1 MAYFVESAQNMLFL
15 TSGAIKLL
23 ERIADAKKKAAESI
37 LSSAENASKAVLES
51 GFIERI
57 LASKKNLVDSIAA
70 KGPELAEKAVGA
82 VQVSN

>member
-1 MAYFVESAQNMLFL
+1 MLQ
-15 TSGAIKLL
+15 
-23 ERIADAKKKAAESI
+23 RIADAKKKAAESI
-37 LSSAENASKAVLES
+37 LTSAENASKAVLES

-82 VQVSN
+82 VQVFI